1 MPDKESTLRCK
12 LIYTKPNVLQYESL
26 MIVRALKHNSLNW
39 ILMTLI
45 AILWLRVKFEIFKNP
60 LQKTYR
66 ILTAIRTLRTG
77 FKWVLETEMLHR
89 LTLRQVSNQ
98 NKRRF
103 FEQSQSTTKN
113 TLLVWKRKKVMPR
126 RKIPNWLTI
135 FYRN

>member
-12 LIYTKPNVLQYESL
+12 LIYTKPNVSLYESL